1 MYVDHSKLTT
11 WTPANVLLALE
22 TSDTFVER
30 CIMLLHSHQTELER
44 LARVTINDN
53 ESGLQQADAKCF
65 SLLAEKL
72 KRGDHLNDVDLEECR
87 IPWKRGLTPVIRIG
101 KYRKQLV
108 RIFESQARMALEA
121 VR

>member
-11 WTPANVLLALE
+11 WTPANVLYALE

-30 CIMLLHSHQTELER
+30 CIMLLHGRQTEIER

-53 ESGLQQADAKCF
+53 DSGMQQADALCF

-72 KRGDHLNDVDLEECR
+72 KRGEHLNDVDLVECR
-87 IPWKRGLTPVIRIG
+87 IPWKRGLVPVIRIG

-108 RIFESQARMALEA
+108 RIFEMQARMALEA
-121 VR
+121 AR